1 MADAYGVGLDEAGE
15 ADGERK
21 EGATSLAVFPAGKVR
36 RTAVRRSR
44 RPRSRAVR
52 LYRAQMRPSHTQSLP
67 PIDARQLRDE
77 HPVNGGG
84 CTSLR
89 GKHRQKSGKCKS
101 LATPTRHRP
110 GGLCR
115 VPSMERTRIAELG
128 GKVGEQVTIRGWVHV
143 VRDQKRMQFVVVRDE
158 SGLAQ
163 VVLGKEDPPS
173 ELNELLSRLTA
184 ESAVTVSGEV
194 VADERVKLGG
204 LELQLEGLEVDSP
217 AEPELPIAPDSALDK
232 RIDWRYLDLRRPDR
246 KLIFEVQ
253 STVEHAM
260 REYWR
265 EDGFIEIHTP
275 KLMGSASESG
285 AELFKVEYFE
295 RTAYLAQSP
304 QFYKQMAMA
313 AGFGKVFEIGP
324 VFRANPS
331 FTSRHDTEFTSV
343 DVELSWIDSHE
354 DVMAFE
360 ESWLAYV
367 LGAVKDAHG
376 SEIEETFDVE
386 LTVPDVPF
394 PRVTLEQAK
403 ELLRDA
409 GLQALGVEHD
419 LDPPSE
425 RALSA
430 LIKEKEGHE
439 FVFVMDYPTSVRP
452 FYHMRHSDDPTLT
465 KSFDLLW
472 RGIELTTGAQREHR
486 YEQLLRQASEK
497 RVETGPI
504 QYYLDFFRC
513 GAPPHGGFGF
523 GLTRLLMQL
532 LGQENVRE
540 VTFLYRGPNRLT
552 P

>member
-1 MADAYGVGLDEAGE
+1 MKRTLIGE
-15 ADGERK
+15 LSA
-21 EGATSLAVFPAGKVR
+21 
-36 RTAVRRSR
+36 
-44 RPRSRAVR
+44 
-52 LYRAQMRPSHTQSLP
+52 H
-67 PIDARQLRDE
+67 
-77 HPVNGGG
+77 
-84 CTSLR
+84 
-89 GKHRQKSGKCKS
+89 
-101 LATPTRHRP
+101 
-110 GGLCR
+110 
-115 VPSMERTRIAELG
+115 
-128 GKVGEQVTIRGWVHV
+128 VGEQVSIRGWVQV
-143 VRDQKRMQFVVVRDE
+143 VRDQKRMQFLVVRDE
-158 SGLAQ
+158 SGQAQ
-163 VVLGKEDPPS
+163 AVLGKEEQPS
-173 ELNELLSRLTA
+173 ELNEAISTLAA
-184 ESAVTVSGEV
+184 ESAVTVTGTV

-204 LELQLEGLEVDSP
+204 LELQLDGLTVDSP
-217 AEPELPIAPDSALDK
+217 AEPELPIAADSALDK

-246 KLIFEVQ
+246 RLIFEVQ

-260 REYWR
+260 REFWR
-265 EDGFIEIHTP
+265 EQGFIEIHTP
-275 KLMGSASESG
+275 KMMGSASESG

-295 RTAYLAQSP
+295 RMAYLAQSP

-367 LGAVKDAHG
+367 LGVVKEAHG
-376 SEIEETFDVE
+376 AEIEATFGVE
-386 LTVPDVPF
+386 VVAPALPF

-403 ELLRDA
+403 EMLRESGHDSVP
-409 GLQALGVEHD
+409 GPGHD

-430 LIKEKEGHE
+430 LVKEKHGHE
-439 FVFVMDYPTSVRP
+439 FTFVTDYPTTVRP
-452 FYHMRHSDDPTLT
+452 FYHMRHLDDPTLT
-465 KSFDLLW
+465 RSFDLLW

-486 YEQLLRQASEK
+486 YEQLLAQAADK
-497 RVETGPI
+497 GVETDSI
-504 QYYLDFFRC
+504 QYYLDFFRF

-540 VTFLYRGPNRLT
+540 VTFLYRGPNRLE